1 MVGGALLVASLA
13 SECSAPIGNYVD
25 TREVEAGMVCRFP
38 WGVPKVLTVESGGVT
53 AVLEWKVSFTILNWL
68 HLLWITLNMVLWV
81 CAFTRKHTVT
91 WLAAVTISILLA
103 AILGGAVKL
112 AIYLHLKGAVSALES
127 DVVRTGNYESE
138 MHSQLGKL

>member
-1 MVGGALLVASLA
+1 MVPAAL
-13 SECSAPIGNYVD
+13 
-25 TREVEAGMVCRFP
+25 TM
-38 WGVPKVLTVESGGVT
+38 ESGGVT